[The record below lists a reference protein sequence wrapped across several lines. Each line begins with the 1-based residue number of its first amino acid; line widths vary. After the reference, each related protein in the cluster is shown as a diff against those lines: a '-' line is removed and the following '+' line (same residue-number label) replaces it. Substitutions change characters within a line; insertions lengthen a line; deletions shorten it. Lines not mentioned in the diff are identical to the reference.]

1 MRMTRLG
8 ICLLSIASVFLSA
21 CGSEDATPQVA
32 QQPAK
37 SVDTAPKPVA
47 SAKASADPT
56 EKMAHAVGNGK
67 PRAAVDIRY
76 EFQSKPEVGKPTQI
90 EVDFIPNAGT
100 DALTATFTGMD
111 GITVAGHLAAHFDK
125 LEQGKPYKHTI
136 SLLPEAAGV
145 YYVTVSVET
154 EISGASLSRTFSIPF
169 VVGDVQALQKPK
181 APPQKDASGQAIQ
194 PMKAKESGG

>member
-1 MRMTRLG
+1 MTRFG
-8 ICLLSIASVFLSA
+8 ICLSAFVFLCLSA
-21 CGSEDATPQVA
+21 CGSDDASSQVA

-37 SVDTAPKPVA
+37 AAATVPKPA
-47 SAKASADPT
+47 AAKPAGADPT

-67 PRAAVDIRY
+67 PGAAVEIRY

-90 EVDFIPNAGT
+90 DVNFVPNAGA

-111 GITVAGHLAAHFDK
+111 GITVAGQLAAHFDK
-125 LEQGKPYKHTI
+125 LEQGRPYKHTI

-154 EISGASLSRTFSIPF
+154 ELNGTSLSRTFSIPF
-169 VVGDVQALQKPK
+169 VVGDVQAQQKPK

-194 PMKAKESGG
+194 PMKAKEN